1 MRRRADGLVPNEK
14 LLLTTALDLT
24 RSGQTEFHGYAM
36 RELWESGDSAPPTMN
51 YATLYRCLGR
61 LEQRG
66 LLSSRYDVE
75 SKNGGPPRK
84 LFTLTGDGLDVAA
97 GLSADGEVGN
107 GGTVPGVV

>member
-1 MRRRADGLVPNEK
+1 MPNEE

-36 RELWESGDSAPPTMN
+36 RELWESGDATPPTMN
-51 YATLYRCLGR
+51 YATLYRCLDR

-75 SKNGGPPRK
+75 STHGGPPRK
-84 LFTLTGDGLDVAA
+84 LFMLTGDGLDAAVALSTGGEA
-97 GLSADGEVGN
+97 GIE
-107 GGTVPGVV
+107 GVVPRVL